1 MKISLTWL
9 QRYIDLPES
18 PKELAACLTL
28 LGFEVDDIQT
38 TGVPQL
44 ENVLVGEV
52 LERVQHPDADKLGVC
67 RVALGTEVGEKSI
80 VCGAS
85 NYKVGDRVP
94 VALPG
99 ATLPG
104 GFKIKRS
111 KLRGVESDGMMC
123 SGKEIGAGEDAAGL
137 LILDGSPE
145 IGTPINKILTES
157 DTVFNLEVTPNRPD
171 CLSHIGIARE
181 LAAWYRREVKYPSL
195 DDLPSIESRLS
206 GDDVFQ
212 GAKVEC
218 EEDCP
223 LYRATVIKGVKIGP
237 SPPWMQELLSSIG
250 LRPIN
255 NVVDVTNFVL
265 HESGNPLHAFDAR
278 DINGKKITVRNAAE
292 GESMTTLDGEERKLA
307 SRMVVISDEKRAL
320 AIAGVMGGQNSEVK
334 EDTTDLVLEVAYF
347 NPTTI
352 RWVSKNLA
360 LSTDSSYRF
369 ERGVDPKSLRFA
381 TDRAVQLILE
391 TAGGVV
397 CGPESVAG
405 SEPVS
410 QNEIKLS
417 PDWVRA
423 KAGFDIPDAQIQ
435 ENLELLDMVVSPGD
449 DGADWTVSIP
459 SYRGDL
465 DRPIDL
471 LEEVLRIYGT
481 DKIPSGAVRATATGA
496 NDHPITE
503 FARQSG
509 AYLVGQHFS
518 ETVTYTLR
526 SESEQND
533 WSEDVAAMQL
543 GLKNPIS
550 EDQTQLRHSLIPGM
564 LESLRLNQSRKTG
577 ATRFFE
583 TGRVFREVNGKL
595 IEMLSVAFL
604 ECSQGGARSWKER
617 GNDDFYL
624 AKKRT
629 EILAGFAGVDIG
641 RFGINPIE
649 GGDTAWQEGHAAL
662 IDDPRA
668 GILVEIG
675 LMNLERIKTLDIL
688 GEIVAGSFCI
698 LPERLRDAKRVKFQG
713 FSLFPPSSKD
723 LALVVDKNELA
734 SNVVRSVSK
743 IATKATKNAFAL
755 EALDVFDVY
764 EGEGVASDKK
774 SIGVSMRFR
783 SLERTLK
790 DKEVNQAF
798 EAIQSE
804 IKAKT
809 NYEIRD

>member
-9 QRYIDLPES
+9 KRYIDLPET
-18 PKELAACLTL
+18 PKDLAASLTL

-67 RVALGTEVGEKSI
+67 RVALGSEIGEKSI

-85 NYKVGDRVP
+85 NYEVGDRVP

-99 ATLPG
+99 ARLPG

-137 LILDGSPE
+137 LILEGFPE
-145 IGTPINKILTES
+145 IGTPINEVLTES

-181 LAAWYRREVKYPSL
+181 LAAWYRREVRYPAL
-195 DDLPSIESRLS
+195 DDLTSVDSRPS
-206 GDDVFQ
+206 GDDIFE
-212 GAKVEC
+212 GASVDC

-237 SPPWMQELLSSIG
+237 SPAWMQELLSSIG

-265 HESGNPLHAFDAR
+265 HETGNPLHAFDAR
-278 DINGKKITVRNAAE
+278 DINGKKIAVRNAAE
-292 GESMTTLDGEERKLA
+292 GETMNTLDGEERKLA

-334 EDTTDLVLEVAYF
+334 DDTTDLVLEVAYF

-352 RWVSKNLA
+352 RWVSKNLG

-391 TAGGVV
+391 TAGGEV
-397 CGPESVAG
+397 CGPEHVAG

-417 PDWVRA
+417 PDWIRA
-423 KAGFDIPDAQIQ
+423 KAGFDIPDTQIQ
-435 ENLELLDMVVSPGD
+435 ESLELLDMVVSHGD
-449 DGADWTVSIP
+449 DGAEWTVSVP

-481 DKIPSGAVRATATGA
+481 NKIPSGVVKATATGA

-503 FARQSG
+503 FVRQSG
-509 AYLVGQHFS
+509 AYLVGQHFA
-518 ETVTYTLR
+518 ETITYTLR
-526 SESEQND
+526 SESEQSD
-533 WSEDVAAMQL
+533 WSESVAAMDL

-583 TGRVFREVNGKL
+583 TGRVFREINGKL
-595 IEMLSVAFL
+595 IELISVAFL
-604 ECSQGGARSWKER
+604 ECSHGAARSWKER
-617 GNDDFYL
+617 GSDDFYL
-624 AKKRT
+624 AKKRV
-629 EILAGFAGVDIG
+629 EILAGFAGMELG
-641 RFGINPIE
+641 RFGIKPIE
-649 GGDTAWQEGHAAL
+649 GDHTAWQEGHAAL
-662 IDDPRA
+662 VDDPRA
-668 GILVEIG
+668 GILAEIG
-675 LMNLERIKTLDIL
+675 LMNLARIKALDIQ

-698 LPERLRDAKRVKFQG
+698 LPERLRAAKRVKFQS

-723 LALVVDKNELA
+723 LALVVGKSELA
-734 SNVVRSVSK
+734 SNVVKAVSK
-743 IATKATKNAFAL
+743 IAAKATKNAFAL

-764 EGEGVASDKK
+764 EGEGVPIDKK
-774 SIGVSMRFR
+774 SVGVSMSFR
-783 SLERTLK
+783 SQERTLK

-798 EAIQSE
+798 EVIQSE